1 MKAYDLKNQKE
12 AKSPFKLENEG
23 GGPFSLILFE
33 RQVELPGLA
42 LNEIGAN

>member
-12 AKSPFKLENEG
+12 AKKPFQAEEWR

-33 RQVELPGLA
+33 RQVELTGLA
-42 LNEIGAN
+42 QNEIGAN

>member
-12 AKSPFKLENEG
+12 AKSSFKLENEG
-23 GGPFSLILFE
+23 GGPLILFE

-42 LNEIGAN
+42 LNEVGAN